1 VIIKLFDKKLIT
13 SDINFFLFYGV
24 NEGQKEEVIE
34 KIIKNNTSKN
44 LYNYEESEILVN
56 PENFKESVYNHSFFE
71 NGKLI
76 IVNRVTD
83 KLLNVICE
91 IIEKKIDD
99 VKIIL
104 KSGLLERQSKLR
116 KFFEKNNELIITPFY
131 SDNLSSLVNLAKDF
145 VLKNKLKISSKNI
158 NFIIEKTNG
167 NRIALKTELEK
178 ILLYYKRNFSINFS
192 EINKLVN
199 NTESI
204 EISELTD
211 QYLLKNKKK
220 IFQIINENIFY
231 NEENISIIKNFIFK
245 LKRLKKLKIE
255 IDRGKSIDQVLSN
268 HRPIIFWK
276 DKDILKQ
283 QLQIWSI
290 KDLKSKL
297 IEVNNLEL
305 FIKNNLQISNQ
316 ILNNFIL
323 ERFEYIN
330 N

>member
-1 VIIKLFDKKLIT
+1 MIIKLFDKKLIT

>member
-199 NTESI
+199 NTESA

-305 FIKNNLQISNQ
+305 FIKNNLQISNK